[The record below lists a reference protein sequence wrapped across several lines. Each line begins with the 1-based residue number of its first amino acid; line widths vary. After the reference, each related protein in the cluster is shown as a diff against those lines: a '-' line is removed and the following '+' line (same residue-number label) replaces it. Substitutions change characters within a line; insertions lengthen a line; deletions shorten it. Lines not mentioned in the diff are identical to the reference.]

1 MSAVPLGV
9 PGSSADV
16 GSDGSDGP
24 IHGRPGL
31 RITLGGEELQRVALD
46 KRIVTIGRHP
56 DNDIVLDADGV
67 SRHHLQIITVQGESL
82 VEDLGSRNGT
92 YVNNAWMRVR
102 QLRSG
107 DEIVVAKFRLRFMRC
122 EPDAGFDVDQL
133 LRRWGL
139 ASARSRAIPTVCSTC
154 GATRSA

>member
-1 MSAVPLGV
+1 MSALSPSFPAHPSG
-9 PGSSADV
+9 DV
-16 GSDGSDGP
+16 
-24 IHGRPGL
+24 RPPAPTL
-31 RITLGGEELQRVALD
+31 HITFRGKELDVVALD

-92 YVNNAWMRVR
+92 YINNAWMRVR

-107 DEIVVAKFRLRFMRC
+107 DEVVVAKFRLRFVTSQQTA
-122 EPDAGFDVDQL
+122 PPNAGEL
-133 LRRWGL
+133 LRRWAVATPARARQGG
-139 ASARSRAIPTVCSTC
+139 SARRCPTC
-154 GATRSA
+154 GAAREQS